1 MTPTTTV
8 LLPVRDG
15 EATLAEALASLAAQ
29 TDPDF
34 EIVAVD
40 DGSRDGTPQIL
51 AAWAAR
57 DPRLR
62 VFRRPAGGVVAALQF
77 GLAQAR
83 GRLIARL
90 DADDRARPR
99 RLAAQRSLL
108 EHRPD
113 LGLVSCLVAYHP
125 PSPLPPGSIGPT
137 MPIGSATPAMQ
148 TSFPKPLPSL
158 GSFPAEARLAGTS
171 RDTPPGVGFARYIDW
186 MNSLITP
193 DDIERERFVESPLA
207 HPSVLFRRD
216 LVDRHGG
223 YRAGPFPEDYELWLR
238 WLDAGV
244 RMAKVPEVLLDWYD
258 RPARVSRTDAG
269 RCSLDRLFALKA
281 VWLAR
286 WLARHNPHHP
296 KILVW
301 GASRLARRRLAPL
314 EREGVIVAGFLDL
327 RPTIIGRQIDG
338 RPVFSRED
346 LPPPGAAFTVVY
358 VSAHG
363 ARAEI
368 RARAAAAGWREGT
381 DFLFAA

>member
-15 EATLAEALASLAAQ
+15 AATLADSLASLVAQ

-34 EIVAVD
+34 EVVVVD
-40 DGSRDGTPQIL
+40 DGSCDDTPALL

-57 DPRLR
+57 DPRFR
-62 VFRRPAGGVVAALQF
+62 VFRRPATGLVAALQF

-83 GRLIARL
+83 GRFIARL

-99 RLAAQRSLL
+99 RLEAQRALL
-108 EHRPD
+108 ASRPD

-125 PSPLPPGSIGPT
+125 PPGPPADSPTDSPSNPGPPAADP
-137 MPIGSATPAMQ
+137 PDRLERPSAAG
-148 TSFPKPLPSL
+148 L
-158 GSFPAEARLAGTS
+158 ARG
-171 RDTPPGVGFARYIDW
+171 TPPGVGFARYVDW
-186 MNSLITP
+186 MNSLLTP

-207 HPSVLFRRD
+207 HPSVMFRRA
-216 LVDRHGG
+216 LIERYGG
-223 YRAGPFPEDYELWLR
+223 YRPGPFPEDYELWLR

-258 RPARVSRTDAG
+258 RPARLSRTDAD
-269 RCSLDRLFALKA
+269 RCRLDRLFALKA

-296 KILVW
+296 RIMVW

-314 EREGVIVAGFLDL
+314 ERQGVTVTGFFDL

-338 RPVFSRED
+338 RPVFSRD
-346 LPPPGAAFTVVY
+346 RLPPPGAAFTVVY

-368 RARAAAAGWREGT
+368 RARAAAAGWREGV